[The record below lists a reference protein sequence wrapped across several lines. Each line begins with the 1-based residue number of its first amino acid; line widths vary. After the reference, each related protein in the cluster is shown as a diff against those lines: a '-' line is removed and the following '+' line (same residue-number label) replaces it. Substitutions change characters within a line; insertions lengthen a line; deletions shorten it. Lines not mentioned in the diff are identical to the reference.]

1 MVSLGLHLTL
11 VITITCITMFSLG
24 LSETDWEVLKL
35 AYVNRKWFFCILAK
49 LGAGMLTSTFQ

>member
-1 MVSLGLHLTL
+1 
-11 VITITCITMFSLG
+11 MFSLG